1 MGALVGII
9 VGFILPP
16 IAKNASRIHS
26 GFSLYNV
33 GFAGGII
40 AIAVMS
46 LMRAVGHDFETNSIW
61 HKGNNT
67 LYMIFLFTISAYFII
82 CSLILD
88 KSKKSVLKDQIGI
101 NKEHGIF
108 LVTFFQS
115 MVVVVILIWE
125 YFVYSQHFLFY
136 L

>member
-16 IAKNASRIHS
+16 IAKNASKIHS

-88 KSKKSVLKDQIGI
+88 KSKKKKCSERS
-101 NKEHGIF
+101 NRN
-108 LVTFFQS
+108 
-115 MVVVVILIWE
+115 
-125 YFVYSQHFLFY
+125 
-136 L
+136 

>member
-1 MGALVGII
+1 
-9 VGFILPP
+9 
-16 IAKNASRIHS
+16 
-26 GFSLYNV
+26 
-33 GFAGGII
+33 
-40 AIAVMS
+40 MS

-61 HKGNNT
+61 HKGNNI
-67 LYMIFLFTISAYFII
+67 LYMLFLFTISAYFII

-108 LVTFFQS
+108 PSDFFQS

-125 YFVYSQHFLFY
+125 YFVYSQRFLFY